1 MFGRW
6 VQENFFRYLI
16 MDYDFDKM
24 IEFGTI
30 AIDQNKEVVNPLYR
44 KLTHQLKKEREK
56 TQRLKAQQYVLA
68 EQGIDANLEDIRH

>member
-1 MFGRW
+1 
-6 VQENFFRYLI
+6 

-24 IEFGTI
+24 IEFGTV

-56 TQRLKAQQYVLA
+56 IISNIAIWVTTERNLA
-68 EQGIDANLEDIRH
+68 CFRI